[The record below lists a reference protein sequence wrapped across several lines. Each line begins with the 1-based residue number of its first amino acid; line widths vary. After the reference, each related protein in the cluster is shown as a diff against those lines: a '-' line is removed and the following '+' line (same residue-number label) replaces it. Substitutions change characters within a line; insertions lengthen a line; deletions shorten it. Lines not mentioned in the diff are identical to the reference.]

1 MVMAGQQL
9 EETIE
14 KLKKAEKSASVV
26 NRNRNSSEKKV
37 EGKDKIEEEY
47 KRRKREAAKKLEAG
61 LLELK
66 KKQKNI

>member
-1 MVMAGQQL
+1 MAGQQL